1 VALSPVRRE
10 LLRLLVGVA
19 LVDAI
24 GIGVLRLTN
33 LQAAGADA
41 RLAYTAVWM
50 LATLAAVL
58 PPLMR
63 LRRLRRRP
71 RSDGG
76 R

>member
-1 VALSPVRRE
+1 MALSPVRRE
-10 LLRLLVGVA
+10 LLRLVVGIA

-24 GIGVLRLTN
+24 GIGVLRLAK

-41 RLAYTAVWM
+41 RLAYTVIWM

-58 PPLMR
+58 PPLIR
-63 LRRLRRRP
+63 LRRLRRQP